1 VTRVLVTGASTG
13 IGRSTACRLAAE
25 GASTW
30 AAVRDEGALEELR
43 ALDSP
48 QLSPLVLDVTDERS
62 IEAARAEIARGGGL
76 DALVNNAG
84 IGIAGPLELLTSAE
98 LREQLEVNFIGQ
110 LAVTRSMLPLLRASR
125 RPRIVFVS
133 SVAGRVAFPFAGA
146 YSASKHAL
154 EAAADALRN
163 ELRDDGVAVT
173 LVEPDSTSTPIWSK
187 AEYRLA
193 ALGAREGSARYESR
207 LATFAGVLRD
217 QDRQGRDPQD
227 VAEAVKRAVLG
238 RKPGARYPIGSA
250 ARIVTRARG
259 MIPDRIFDLIARRP
273 LQS

>member
-1 VTRVLVTGASTG
+1 
-13 IGRSTACRLAAE
+13 
-25 GASTW
+25 
-30 AAVRDEGALEELR
+30 VRDEGALEELR